1 MRSSLIEPLREVYGL
16 SDKVL
21 TMALSCI
28 LLGAP
33 KKMSLWIEVGG
44 SMIAIDTLVHNFLHR
59 TGILHWFDANHAYGL
74 LAIGPAVVPTLF
86 RPSPSRSMPG
96 SSIRHFQRSFR
107 GSFNTR
113 SGATAS
119 RVTSTCATATGL
131 TILAVA
137 KTNIAACG

>member
-1 MRSSLIEPLREVYGL
+1 MRGSLIEPLREIYGL

-33 KKMSLWIEVGG
+33 KGMRLWIEVGG

-59 TGILHWFDANHAYGL
+59 TGILRRFEANHAYGL
-74 LAIGPAVVPTLF
+74 ACYRSGGCADIIQAVAD
-86 RPSPSRSMPG
+86 RSMPA
-96 SSIRHFQRSFR
+96 SSIRHFRRSSP

-113 SGATAS
+113 SG
-119 RVTSTCATATGL
+119 ST
-131 TILAVA
+131 VV
-137 KTNIAACG
+137 